1 MTTAPKAHQS
11 PKAGYTHRAAAAVAR
26 TIPLLHT
33 LRTYSRPALRGDLAA
48 GATVFAVLVPSALA
62 YGELAGLDPIAGIY
76 AAMGA
81 MLGYALFGTSRQ
93 AMLGPDA
100 SLPLLV
106 VAAVA
111 PLAAGDPLRYAAL
124 AATTALLA
132 GLICVAAG
140 IARLGFIANYV
151 SQPILTGYMAGVSLL
166 VIGGQL
172 GRLFGF
178 KVAADNFFLQVLE
191 VLRRWQ
197 ETNWLTL
204 TLGIGSIALLF
215 WLKRR
220 WPRLPSP
227 LLLMAAAILI
237 SSVFS
242 LSARGVAVVGAI
254 PAGLPR
260 IAWPAFGLG
269 DFAALLVPA
278 FSMALIAFTD
288 VLVNSRS
295 FAMKN
300 RYTVDA
306 DQELIGLGAG
316 NVASALLGGFPVSSS
331 SARTAVADTMGG
343 QSQVT
348 GLVAALLCVLFLL
361 FLTGLLAALPLLVL
375 AAILIVAVWGLI
387 DFDQLRWLWKV
398 RRSEFWLAM
407 LTALGV
413 LTIGLLQTI
422 FLAVIFS
429 LLGVIGRI
437 SRPHDAV
444 LHHDT
449 TRDLFVEKETDGSDQ
464 VELMPG
470 LIVYRFDAPLF
481 FANAPRFLEQARRL
495 IAAADHPVRWFLI
508 NAEPISDVDATAAMT
523 FVEFDTDMDARG
535 IQIAIAR
542 AGAPLRAMLDRTGV
556 TERIGEAYFYDSL
569 HDAIEAYAATAVP
582 QREGD

>member
-1 MTTAPKAHQS
+1 M
-11 PKAGYTHRAAAAVAR
+11 
-26 TIPLLHT
+26 
-33 LRTYSRPALRGDLAA
+33 RTYDRTWLRGDLAA

-81 MLGYALFGTSRQ
+81 MFGYALFGTSRQ

-100 SLPLLV
+100 SLPLMV

-124 AATTALLA
+124 SATTALVA
-132 GLICVAAG
+132 GLICIGAG
-140 IARLGFIANYV
+140 FMRLGFIANYV

-178 KVAADNFFLQVLE
+178 KVQADNFFLQILE
-191 VLRRWQ
+191 VARRWQ

-204 TLGIGSIALLF
+204 TLGVFSVALLF
-215 WLKRR
+215 FLKRR
-220 WPRLPSP
+220 WPRLPNP
-227 LLLMAAAILI
+227 LFLMAATILI
-237 SSVFS
+237 STVFS
-242 LSARGVAVVGAI
+242 LAARGVAVVGVI
-254 PAGLPR
+254 PSGLPS
-260 IAWPAFGLG
+260 IQWPPFGLA
-269 DFAALLVPA
+269 DFGALLVPA

-306 DQELIGLGAG
+306 DQELLGLGAG

-343 QSQVT
+343 KTQLA
-348 GLVAALLCVLFLL
+348 GLVAVVLCVLFLL
-361 FLTGLLAALPLLVL
+361 FLTGLLANLPLLTL

-387 DFDQLRWLWKV
+387 DFDQFRWLWKV

-422 FLAVIFS
+422 LFAVIFS
-429 LLGVIGRI
+429 LLGVIARI

-444 LHHDT
+444 LHHDVE
-449 TRDLFVEKETDGSDQ
+449 RDLFVEQDTDGSAD

-481 FANAPRFLEQARRL
+481 FANAPLFLEQARSL
-495 IAAADHPVRWFLI
+495 IAKAEHPVRWFLI
-508 NAEPISDVDATAAMT
+508 NAEPIVDVDATAAMT
-523 FVEFDTDMDARG
+523 FVEFDADMDARG

-542 AGAPLRAMLDRTGV
+542 AGEPLREMLDRTGV
-556 TERIGEAYFYDSL
+556 TERIGADYFFDSL
-569 HDAIEAYAATAVP
+569 HAAIDTYERSQKV
-582 QREGD
+582 

>member
-1 MTTAPKAHQS
+1 MTTAPSAQRSPSRGQS
-11 PKAGYTHRAAAAVAR
+11 HKISNAIRRY
-26 TIPLLHT
+26 IPLVET
-33 LRTYSRPALRGDLAA
+33 LRTYDRGWLRSDLAA

-62 YGELAGLDPIAGIY
+62 YGELAGLDPVAGIY
-76 AAMGA
+76 AAIGA

-100 SLPLLV
+100 SLPLMV

-111 PLAAGDPLRYAAL
+111 PLAAGDPLRYIAL

-132 GLICVAAG
+132 GVICIVAG
-140 IARLGFIANYV
+140 FLRLGFIANYV
-151 SQPILTGYMAGVSLL
+151 SQPILTGYMAGVAFL

-178 KVAADNFFLQVLE
+178 KVEADTFFPQVLE

-197 ETNWLTL
+197 ETHWLTL
-204 TLGIGSIALLF
+204 VIGIASIALLF

-220 WPRLPSP
+220 RPRLPSP
-227 LLLMAAAILI
+227 LLLMIAAIVI
-237 SSVFS
+237 STA
-242 LSARGVAVVGAI
+242 LGLADRGVKVVGAI
-254 PAGLPR
+254 PPGLPH
-260 IAWPAFGLG
+260 ISWPQFSIGE
-269 DFAALLVPA
+269 FSALVVPA

-306 DQELIGLGAG
+306 DQEMIGLGAG
-316 NVASALLGGFPVSSS
+316 NVFSALLGGFPISSS
-331 SARTAVADTMGG
+331 SARTAVADTMGAK
-343 QSQVT
+343 SQVA
-348 GLVAALLCVLFLL
+348 GLAAVVLCVLFLL
-361 FLTGLLAALPLLVL
+361 FLTGLLANLPLVIL

-387 DFDQLRWLWKV
+387 DFEQLRWLWKV
-398 RRSEFWLAM
+398 RRSEFGLAIV
-407 LTALGV
+407 TALGV
-413 LTIGLLQTI
+413 LTVGLLQTI
-422 FLAVIFS
+422 LLAVVFS

-444 LHHDT
+444 LHHDPQ
-449 TRDLFVEKETDGSDQ
+449 RDLFVEKESDGTDE

-481 FANAPRFLEQARRL
+481 FANATVFIEQARRL
-495 IAAADHPVRWFLI
+495 IVQAKHPVRWFLI
-508 NAEPISDVDATAAMT
+508 NAEPITDVDATAAMT
-523 FVEFDTDMDARG
+523 FVEFDNDMDARG

-542 AGAPLRAMLDRTGV
+542 ASEPLRAMLDRTGV
-556 TERIGEAYFYDSL
+556 TERIGEAYFFDSL
-569 HDAIEAYAATAVP
+569 HAAIEEYRQNHDSPV
-582 QREGD
+582 

>member
-1 MTTAPKAHQS
+1 MTTARSIEPQAKGGHSRGLLAAIVRRM
-11 PKAGYTHRAAAAVAR
+11 PIAGA
-26 TIPLLHT
+26 
-33 LRTYSRPALRGDLAA
+33 LRGYERSFLRGDLAA

-62 YGELAGLDPIAGIY
+62 YGELAGLEPIAGIY

-81 MLGYALFGTSRQ
+81 MLGYAIFGSSRQ

-106 VAAVA
+106 MAAVT
-111 PLAAGDPLRYAAL
+111 PLAAGDPLRYASL
-124 AATTALLA
+124 AATTAVLVGLFCVFA
-132 GLICVAAG
+132 GFL
-140 IARLGFIANYV
+140 RLGFIANYV

-178 KVAADNFFLQVLE
+178 KVQADNFFMQVWEIAGRLG
-191 VLRRWQ
+191 

-204 TLGIGSIALLF
+204 LLGVLSLVLLF
-215 WLKRR
+215 WAKRR
-220 WPRLPSP
+220 YPRLPNP
-227 LLLMAAAILI
+227 LLLMVGAIAI
-237 SSVFS
+237 STIFD
-242 LSARGVAVVGAI
+242 LPGRGVAVVGVI
-254 PAGLPR
+254 PSGLPSL
-260 IAWPAFGLG
+260 AWPAFGVS
-269 DFAALLVPA
+269 DFGALLVPS

-306 DQELIGLGAG
+306 DQELLGLGA
-316 NVASALLGGFPVSSS
+316 ASIGAGLLGGFPVSSS
-331 SARTAVADTMGG
+331 SARTAVADSMGG
-343 QSQVT
+343 KTQVA
-348 GLVAALLCVLFLL
+348 GLVAAALCVLFLL
-361 FLTGLLAALPLLVL
+361 FLTGLLANLPLLIL

-387 DFDQLRWLWKV
+387 DFDQLAWLWRV
-398 RRSEFWLAM
+398 RRSEFWLAL

-429 LLGVIGRI
+429 LVGVIARI

-444 LHHDT
+444 LHHDVES
-449 TRDLFVEKETDGSDQ
+449 DLFVEQETDGSAP
-464 VELMPG
+464 VELLPG

-481 FANAPRFLEQARRL
+481 FANASRFMEQARLL
-495 IAAADHPVRWFLI
+495 IECAEAPVRWFLI
-508 NAEPISDVDATAAMT
+508 NAEPITDVDATAAMT
-523 FVEFDTDMDARG
+523 FVEFDTEMDAAG

-542 AGAPLRAMLDRTGV
+542 ASEPLRAMLDRTGV
-556 TERIGEAYFYDSL
+556 TERIGEAYFFDSL
-569 HDAIEAYAATAVP
+569 HGAIEMYEKSMNPAS
-582 QREGD
+582 EH